1 MRAHRLEDSHS
12 EFEQAVFR
20 AAYDSALQRRR
31 RGAAFFL
38 LMLKHSARGLFFS
51 WPVYV
56 LVLAVA
62 FGDSFYALA
71 YLLLLIPALALSMH
85 ILVRGAWPVV
95 KKRIRAPIA
104 VCARAALTL
113 FETRIQI

>member
-1 MRAHRLEDSHS
+1 MRAQRLEDSHS

-31 RGAAFFL
+31 RSAAFFL
-38 LMLKHSARGLFFS
+38 LLLKHSARGLFFS

-62 FGDSFYALA
+62 FGDSFYSLA
-71 YLLLLIPALALSMH
+71 YLLLLIPALVLSVH
-85 ILVRGAWPVV
+85 ILVRGVRDDYRV
-95 KKRIRAPIA
+95 KVHGLLLKKGFVRPLLFAPA
-104 VCARAALTL
+104 PH
-113 FETRIQI
+113 

>member
-31 RGAAFFL
+31 RSAAFFL
-38 LMLKHSARGLFFS
+38 LMLKHSARGLLFS

-71 YLLLLIPALALSMH
+71 YLLLLIPALALSIH
-85 ILVRGAWPVV
+85 ILVRGVRDDYRV
-95 KKRIRAPIA
+95 KVHGLLLKKGFVRLLLFAPA
-104 VCARAALTL
+104 PY
-113 FETRIQI
+113 